1 MSFDDHSVSESEA
14 WSLIAVSLIMSR
26 PIQGQIHHRGA
37 MVPLPSQVL
46 QEHPPPLEDGY
57 RTPTIEDLEHLA
69 YQRASSWNRPGPL
82 RSASQFVHSLQHGR
96 PESPVTQRAKQRALD
111 DECDELT
118 YHQHQKPMILS
129 WKKRVKHVTWA
140 FFTLTM
146 ATGGIANAL
155 SRGRSYIATE
165 DDVLNLTVPFRFHGL
180 ETIGT
185 VIFLFN
191 IVLYLLIWA
200 AILTRFYLYPYT
212 FRASFTHPTESL
224 FVPAV
229 AVSFGTILINVVE
242 YGFGKTGMWL
252 NRAVVVLFWFD
263 AGLAVFLSVLIY
275 IILYDEHN
283 PFGRHDTN
291 SL

>member
-1 MSFDDHSVSESEA
+1 MCHPS
-14 WSLIAVSLIMSR
+14 
-26 PIQGQIHHRGA
+26 QGQIHHRGA
-37 MVPLPSQVL
+37 MMRLPSQVL
-46 QEHPPPLEDGY
+46 QDHPTPLQDGY
-57 RTPTIEDLEHLA
+57 RTPTIEDPEHPA
-69 YQRASSWNRPGPL
+69 NQQSSSWNRPNPL
-82 RSASQFVHSLQHGR
+82 RSASQVFHNLKHGR
-96 PESPVTQRAKQRALD
+96 PESPATRRAKQRALD
-111 DECDELT
+111 GECDEST
-118 YHQHQKPMILS
+118 YHRHQEPMILS

-155 SRGRSYIATE
+155 SRGRLYIATE
-165 DDVLNLTVPFRFHGL
+165 DDVLTLTVPFRFHGL
-180 ETIGT
+180 NTIGT

-200 AILTRFYLYPYT
+200 AILTRFYLYPDT

-229 AVSFGTILINVVE
+229 AVSFGTILINIVE

-263 AGLAVFLSVLIY
+263 AGLAVFLSVLVY
-275 IILYDEHN
+275 IIL
-283 PFGRHDTN
+283 
-291 SL
+291 